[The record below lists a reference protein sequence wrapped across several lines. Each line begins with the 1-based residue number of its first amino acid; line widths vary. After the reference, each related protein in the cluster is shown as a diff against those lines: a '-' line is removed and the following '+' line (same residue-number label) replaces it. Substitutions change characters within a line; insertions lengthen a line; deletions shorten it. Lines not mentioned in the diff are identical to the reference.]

1 MSSLL
6 KQRDIVLEW
15 GKKRWKLLLVL
26 AEILVLLVAGILY
39 WRQVHSLARYE
50 YGEEQLRQYTGE
62 QYAQCFQGEIDESY
76 AAGLYDVI
84 PKEEM
89 FLKKGFYRYT
99 VSYESASPGSFCWP
113 HSYEEFYNVIEQAV
127 TYLEDGEHQH
137 TEGFWLNAD
146 LDVALRFC
154 YSGTGTARVTG
165 FVIEETPLLANRK
178 LFFTVMLL
186 LALDF
191 VLALAVYGR
200 KHGISAQSKYVA
212 AGLVTLGLFASYPL
226 LLGYTLSGNDTI
238 FHLARIEGI
247 KDGLLSGQFPV
258 RISPT
263 FYNGYGYANSILYG
277 ETLLYIPALLRLVGF
292 RLTTCYNLYGILINL
307 LTCFGAYYCFNKMF
321 KNSMVAMATTLLYVL
336 APYRLM
342 NMYLRFAVGEY
353 TGMLFLPFVA
363 YGLFRIYT
371 EDVQKEEYRRC
382 FWPLVLGLSGIIQ
395 SHVITGEMTGG
406 LILCVCVMLL
416 FLTFQRK
423 RLWVLVKTVL
433 YTLALNAWFLVP
445 FADFALTEDVKVTYA
460 GQSGLIQNTGLL
472 IPQIMGLFPGYS
484 QLTMGANEGMASEMP
499 LYLGMALVLGMILCA
514 VMLSAAGR
522 EMAARKKQAFFF
534 LILGVLTAWMSTVYF
549 PWDRISTMFPQL
561 PWVASLVSTL
571 QFVWRFL
578 ALSSVL
584 AAVATGFGLL
594 LLCHKEG
601 KHALATVSVVLCLLT
616 GISGMYM
623 MYQCVFYGNSV
634 TKTDLMG
641 EDTAPSV
648 MNGEYTLVGARWQ
661 VVTEIFE
668 PRTYGGVHIKEYE
681 KQGTNISMSVET
693 DGADGY
699 VLLPLLNYKGY
710 HVTSEGGTITDRNL
724 STGEDAVVRIDVPAG
739 YEGRISVRY
748 RGFWYWRLAEGVT
761 VATLLYLGWKGI
773 AGKKYLQNRIK
784 RG

>member
-1 MSSLL
+1 MRSLL
-6 KQRDIVLEW
+6 RQKDIVLDW
-15 GKKRWKLLLVL
+15 GKRRWKFLLIL

-39 WRQVHSLARYE
+39 WHQVHSLAHYE
-50 YGEEQLRQYTGE
+50 YGEEQLRQYTRE
-62 QYAQCFQGEIDESY
+62 QYARCFQGEIDESY

-89 FLKKGFYRYT
+89 FLRKGFYRYS
-99 VSYESASPGSFCWP
+99 VSYESTSQGSFCWP
-113 HSYEEFYNVIEQAV
+113 HTYEDYYNVIEQAV
-127 TYLEDGEHQH
+127 TYLEDGKHQN

-146 LDVALRFC
+146 LDVALRFR

-165 FVIEETPLLANRK
+165 FVIEETRALANFQ

-186 LALDF
+186 LALNL
-191 VLALAVYGR
+191 VLALFAYGR

-226 LLGYTLSGNDTI
+226 LLGYTVSGNDTI

-263 FYNGYGYANSILYG
+263 FYNGYGYANSVFYG

-321 KNSMVAMATTLLYVL
+321 RNSMVAMASTLLYVM
-336 APYRLM
+336 APYRLV

-371 EDVQKEEYRRC
+371 EDVQSKEYRRC

-406 LILCVCVMLL
+406 LILVVCVLLL
-416 FLTFQRK
+416 FLTVQRK
-423 RLWVLVKTVL
+423 RLWALVKTVL
-433 YTLALNAWFLVP
+433 YTLVLNAWFLVP
-445 FADFALTEDVKVTYA
+445 FTDFALTEKIQVMQG
-460 GQSGLIQNTGLL
+460 GQAARIQSTGLL
-472 IPQIMGLFPGYS
+472 LPQLLGLFPGYS
-484 QLTMGANEGMASEMP
+484 QLTMNANEGMASEMP

-514 VMLSAAGR
+514 VMLSVAGR
-522 EMAARKKQAFFF
+522 EMAVRKKQAFFF
-534 LILGVLTAWMSTVYF
+534 LALSVLTAWMSTVYF
-549 PWDRISTMFPQL
+549 PWDRISTMFPRI
-561 PWVASLVSTL
+561 PWVASLISTL
-571 QFVWRFL
+571 QFVWRLL

-601 KHALATVSVVLCLLT
+601 KHALATVSVALCLLT
-616 GISGMYM
+616 GISGMYL
-623 MYQCVFYGNSV
+623 MYQCVFYGSSV
-634 TKTDLMG
+634 SKTDLVG
-641 EDTAPSV
+641 EDTAASV
-648 MNGEYTLVGARWQ
+648 MKGEYTLVGADWE

-668 PRTYGGVHIKEYE
+668 PRVYGSVQIREYE
-681 KQGTNISMSVET
+681 KQGTNISMSVEN

-710 HVTSEGGTITDRNL
+710 HVTSEGGVITDRNL

-748 RGFWYWRLAEGVT
+748 RGPWYWRLAEGIT
-761 VATLLYLGWKGI
+761 VVTLLYLGWKGI
-773 AGKKYLQNRIK
+773 GKKCLQNRLK